1 MQARA
6 RHRRRPSPRA
16 AAVVALLLIH
26 FLFSAQVARGE
37 TVPATTYWRVI
48 ESLAATPGDDP
59 SAWTQ
64 SAAALAQIDAVAL
77 ADGTVVPV
85 DHSFLLDELRAEPVD
100 PARIH
105 TLARALLAAQ
115 QAQGAPVFTQ
125 ADTAALT
132 RVLARPE
139 FAYATVAPPPR
150 FVQWLDRQWERVMRA
165 VGRFLPDWTLDIPVG
180 VARAVAVIGV
190 AVLAAAVA
198 LTLMRVAG
206 ELTADSA
213 LDGEDDGFGT
223 PLTADAALRRAQEFS
238 AGGDYR
244 TAVRYLYLSSL
255 LLLEQHGVLR
265 YDRALTNRE
274 VLRRVA
280 HDPTLAAVLQDVV
293 DVFDRVWYG
302 YQPLDE
308 VTYQRYAAAV
318 DTLKRYG

>member
-1 MQARA
+1 MAR
-6 RHRRRPSPRA
+6 
-16 AAVVALLLIH
+16 
-26 FLFSAQVARGE
+26 
-37 TVPATTYWRVI
+37 T
-48 ESLAATPGDDP
+48 
-59 SAWTQ
+59 
-64 SAAALAQIDAVAL
+64 
-77 ADGTVVPV
+77 
-85 DHSFLLDELRAEPVD
+85 
-100 PARIH
+100 
-105 TLARALLAAQ
+105 
-115 QAQGAPVFTQ
+115 
-125 ADTAALT
+125 
-132 RVLARPE
+132 
-139 FAYATVAPPPR
+139 
-150 FVQWLDRQWERVMRA
+150 
-165 VGRFLPDWTLDIPVG
+165 
-180 VARAVAVIGV
+180 VAVIGV